1 MYRIIT
7 MSTILYYSNYC
18 KSSSKV
24 LQILSKYDMSNK
36 VHFICIDGRINK
48 NGETYAVLQNGQEIL
63 IPKNITAV
71 PALLLL
77 NQEYLV
83 IYGVS
88 EIINFFQKGID
99 QQIRES
105 TKNNMVPMSKN
116 QSQYQ
121 SQQQKKQIQSQE
133 YDGFGGFFSS
143 SGVVSDNFSF
153 LDQDDV
159 ELTAKGNGGLRQ
171 MHHYAKPDD
180 DILFDGIDSNSNT
193 SNGNRIKDGDTSSLL
208 DKYKEDREKDI
219 SMYMP
224 KREF

>member
-1 MYRIIT
+1 

-77 NQEYLV
+77 NQQYLV

-88 EIINFFQKGID
+88 EIINYFQKGMD
-99 QQIRES
+99 QQIREA
-105 TKNNMVPMSKN
+105 TKNNMVPMSKG
-116 QSQYQ
+116 QSQSQRQ
-121 SQQQKKQIQSQE
+121 SQSQSQE
-133 YDGFGGFFSS
+133 RDYDGFGGFFTS

-153 LDQDDV
+153 LDQDEV

-180 DILFDGIDSNSNT
+180 DILFGGNDSNSTT
-193 SNGNRIKDGDTSSLL
+193 SGNRMKDDDASSLVNR
-208 DKYKEDREKDI
+208 YKEERDKDMQ
-219 SMYMP
+219 MYMP

>member
-1 MYRIIT
+1 

-18 KSSSKV
+18 KSSSKA

-77 NQEYLV
+77 NQQYLV

-88 EIINFFQKGID
+88 EIINYFQKGMD
-99 QQIRES
+99 QEIRES
-105 TKNNMVPMSKN
+105 TKNNMVPMSKG
-116 QSQYQ
+116 QSQDRD
-121 SQQQKKQIQSQE
+121 
-133 YDGFGGFFSS
+133 YDGFGGFFTS

-153 LDQDDV
+153 LDQDEV

-180 DILFDGIDSNSNT
+180 DILFGGNDSNSTT
-193 SNGNRIKDGDTSSLL
+193 SGNRIKDDDASSLVNR
-208 DKYKEDREKDI
+208 YKEERDKDMQ
-219 SMYMP
+219 MYMP
-224 KREF
+224 KREFNS

>member
-1 MYRIIT
+1 

-18 KSSSKV
+18 KSSGKV
-24 LQILSKYDMSNK
+24 LQILSKYDMRDK
-36 VHFICIDGRINK
+36 VHFICIDGRVNK

-77 NQEYLV
+77 NQQYLV

-88 EIINFFQKGID
+88 EIINYFQKGID
-99 QQIRES
+99 QQIREA
-105 TKNNMVPMSKN
+105 TKNNMVPMTKGQSK
-116 QSQYQ
+116 SQRQ
-121 SQQQKKQIQSQE
+121 SQQQKQDGDYDE
-133 YDGFGGFFSS
+133 FDGFGTSS
-143 SGVVSDNFSF
+143 SGVVSDIFSF
-153 LDQDDV
+153 LDQDEV

-180 DILFDGIDSNSNT
+180 DILFGKNDSNYTT
-193 SNGNRIKDGDTSSLL
+193 SGNRMKDDDASSLVNR
-208 DKYKEDREKDI
+208 YKEERDKDMQ
-219 SMYMP
+219 MYMP

>member
-1 MYRIIT
+1 

-18 KSSSKV
+18 KSSTKV
-24 LQILSKYDMSNK
+24 LQILSKYDMGDK

-77 NQEYLV
+77 NQQYLV

-88 EIINFFQKGID
+88 EIINYFQKGMD
-99 QQIRES
+99 QQIKQA
-105 TKNNMVPMSKN
+105 TGGNMVPMSKS
-116 QSQYQ
+116 QSQSQ
-121 SQQQKKQIQSQE
+121 SQRQSKIQQQDKE
-133 YDGFGGFFSS
+133 ETDGYGGFGGFFSS

-153 LDQDDV
+153 LDQDDA
-159 ELTAKGNGGLRQ
+159 ELSAKGNGGLRQ
-171 MHHYAKPDD
+171 MHHYAKPEDD
-180 DILFDGIDSNSNT
+180 VLFGSNNSNSI
-193 SNGNRIKDGDTSSLL
+193 SSSGNRIKDDDASSLL
-208 DKYKEDREKDI
+208 DKYREDREKDI
-219 SMYMP
+219 KMYMP

>member
-1 MYRIIT
+1 

-24 LQILSKYDMSNK
+24 LQILSKYNMSNK
-36 VHFICIDGRINK
+36 LHFICIDGRIDK

-77 NQEYLV
+77 NQQYLV

-88 EIINFFQKGID
+88 EIINYFQKGMD
-99 QQIRES
+99 QQIIEA
-105 TKNNMVPMSKN
+105 TKNNVVPMSKEQN
-116 QSQYQ
+116 QRHNHS
-121 SQQQKKQIQSQE
+121 QSQE
-133 YDGFGGFFSS
+133 YDGFGGFFTS

-153 LDQDDV
+153 LDQDEV

-180 DILFDGIDSNSNT
+180 DILFGVNNTNSTT
-193 SNGNRIKDGDTSSLL
+193 SNNNRIKDDDTTSLL
-208 DKYKEDREKDI
+208 DKYKEDREKDMKI
-219 SMYMP
+219 YMP

>member
-1 MYRIIT
+1 

-24 LQILSKYDMSNK
+24 LQMLSKYDMNNK

-77 NQEYLV
+77 NQQYLV

-88 EIINFFQKGID
+88 EIINYFQKGMD
-99 QQIRES
+99 QQIREA
-105 TKNNMVPMSKN
+105 TKNNMVPMSKS
-116 QSQYQ
+116 QSQTYR
-121 SQQQKKQIQSQE
+121 E
-133 YDGFGGFFSS
+133 TEEPNNYDGFGGFFSS

-153 LDQDDV
+153 LDQDEV

-171 MHHYAKPDD
+171 MHHYAKPEDD
-180 DILFDGIDSNSNT
+180 VLFGSNNS
-193 SNGNRIKDGDTSSLL
+193 SSISSSGNRMNNDETSSLL
-208 DKYKEDREKDI
+208 DKYREDREKD
-219 SMYMP
+219 MQMFMP

>member
-1 MYRIIT
+1 

-77 NQEYLV
+77 NQQYLV

-88 EIINFFQKGID
+88 EILNYFQKGMD
-99 QQIRES
+99 QQIREA
-105 TKNNMVPMSKN
+105 TKNNTVPMTKG
-116 QSQYQ
+116 QSQSQ
-121 SQQQKKQIQSQE
+121 SQQQSQDRD
-133 YDGFGGFFSS
+133 YDGFGGFFTS

-153 LDQDDV
+153 LDQDEV

-180 DILFDGIDSNSNT
+180 DILFGGHDSNSTT
-193 SNGNRIKDGDTSSLL
+193 SGNRMKDDDASSLVNR
-208 DKYKEDREKDI
+208 YKEERDKDI
-219 SMYMP
+219 QIYMP
-224 KREF
+224 KREFNC